1 MRIGVDATALVRN
14 RTGVG
19 NYVYPL
25 LRELCLRHPDSRFF
39 LYSNDSIVFDAL
51 DNVEH
56 RVSRPKRRGP
66 WWQCTH
72 LRRMLKMDRPHVYWG
87 SNGLLPFP
95 EIQGMATVVTVH
107 DMVYFFAGQTLPRIS
122 YWGRRIFQPLSVKGA
137 DRLIAVSRATAADIA
152 KIQGRTPDCVI
163 APQLSPGFQRV
174 SPEEK
179 ERVRKKFDL
188 PDRFLLSLGTQEPR
202 KNLAAMFEAYM
213 HQSTHG
219 ARLPPLL
226 VVGGGGWKNTEI
238 VQARTPGEAEGRI
251 RSLGFVPTDDLPAL
265 YALCDVF
272 LMPSLYEGFGMPLL
286 EAQACGAPVIHGPH
300 ASMQEA
306 ADGLGVVTGIEVA
319 DLRQTFSD
327 LALGVLALAC
337 RMPETFDRQTHDA
350 ANRLWHEFEAALRL
364 HKNIP

>member
-25 LRELCLRHPDSRFF
+25 LRELCLTHPDARFF
-39 LYSNDSIVFDAL
+39 LYSNDSIVFDEL

-95 EIQGMATVVTVH
+95 EIRGMATVVTVH
-107 DMVYFFAGQTLPRIS
+107 DLVYFFAGPSLPRIS

-152 KIQGRTPDCVI
+152 KVQGRTPDCI
-163 APQLSPGFQRV
+163 IEPQLSPGFHRV
-174 SPEEK
+174 SPEERQ
-179 ERVRKKFDL
+179 RVKKKLNL

-202 KNLAAMFEAYM
+202 KNLAALFQAYLQ
-213 HQSTHG
+213 HDSGG
-219 ARLPPLL
+219 APLPPLL
-226 VVGGGGWKNTEI
+226 VAGGGGWKH
-238 VQARTPGEAEGRI
+238 QAISRARMAGEATGRI
-251 RSLGFVPTDDLPAL
+251 RSLGFVAPDDLPAL

-272 LMPSLYEGFGMPLL
+272 LMPSLYEGFGMPLR

-300 ASMQEA
+300 ASMLEA
-306 ADGLGVVTGIEVA
+306 AGGLGVVTGTGVA

-327 LALGVLALAC
+327 LARGALALAC
-337 RMPETFDRQTHDA
+337 RIPESSGHLTHA
-350 ANRLWHEFEAALRL
+350 ATTRLWCEFEAAMRL
-364 HKNIP
+364 HTTIP